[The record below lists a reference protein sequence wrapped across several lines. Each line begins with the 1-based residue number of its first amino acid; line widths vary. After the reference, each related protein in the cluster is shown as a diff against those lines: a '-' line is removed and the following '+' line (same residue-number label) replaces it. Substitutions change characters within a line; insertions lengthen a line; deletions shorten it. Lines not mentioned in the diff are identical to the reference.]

1 MRAMVARSWYVVRM
15 CEHRSGWFRPTIGF
29 LLALA
34 FGASVARAAPFSRLI
49 VFGDSLSDV
58 GNIAAASLDIFPG
71 PYYFND
77 RLSNGPVWVESLSQG
92 LGLGPTVR
100 STAGGDN
107 FAYGGAQTSG
117 TGGFNGL
124 FIRDIDEQVDQFL
137 ATRTADP
144 NALFLVYAGS
154 NDLIG
159 GQANIS
165 IPINNLA
172 EDIGRLVTAGARN
185 LLVPNLPLLGHTPR
199 FNGTPTTLATYNSRS
214 ESFNSALDM
223 LLDSLQTSN
232 PALAVYRL
240 DVAALFSAAL
250 ADPTAFGL
258 TNVTH
263 SAAPGLEPGDSAYNT
278 SQIAANAYEYM
289 FWDDVHPTATVH
301 THLAER
307 ALALFAVPG
316 DYNRDGTVDAAD
328 YIVWRD
334 GLGTTYT
341 ASDYDVWRAHFGQ
354 SFGNPPASGSQS
366 AARSASTLAKTND
379 AVPEPATWWLVVFAL
394 NFIVTANHCRPVKP

>member
-1 MRAMVARSWYVVRM
+1 MVGPLWYAISMCVR
-15 CEHRSGWFRPTIGF
+15 RSGLLQLTIV
-29 LLALA
+29 ALISIA
-34 FGASVARAAPFSRLI
+34 RWGGAVYAAPFSQLV

-58 GNIAAASLDIFPG
+58 GNIAAASLDVFPG

-77 RLSNGPVWVESLSQG
+77 RFSNGPVWMESLSTG

-100 STAGGDN
+100 STAGGNN
-107 FAYGGAQTSG
+107 FAYGGAKTSG

-214 ESFNSALDM
+214 ESFNAALDM
-223 LLDSLQTSN
+223 LLDGVQTSN

-250 ADPTAFGL
+250 ADPAVFGL

-278 SQIAANAYEYM
+278 SQIVPNPHQYM
-289 FWDDVHPTATVH
+289 FWDDVHPTSTVH
-301 THLAER
+301 AHLAER

-316 DYNRDGTVDAAD
+316 DYNRDGLVDAAD
-328 YIVWRD
+328 CVLWRD
-334 GLGTTYT
+334 GLGTSYT

-354 SFGNPPASGSQS
+354 SFGQPPATGSQS
-366 AARSASTLAKTND
+366 VARSASTFAETKD
-379 AVPEPATWWLVVFAL
+379 AVPEPTSWWLVLFAL
-394 NFIVTANHCRPVKP
+394 ISISTVNHRRAAKR